1 MEEDGVKARAVRP
14 SCSSSDCFLST
25 SRVDWTKQATA
36 AKTLNMSVTVP
47 IQQATGSER
56 ERERLLK
63 EGERQRTTLA
73 RERER
78 ERERETQRARPTG
91 RTRARGWGL
100 AHLPFGC
107 VEEETEHH
115 ASDVVNKGR
124 PP

>member
-14 SCSSSDCFLST
+14 SCEEQPVIAFLST

-56 ERERLLK
+56 ERDRLLK

-73 RERER
+73 CGSGATASQRERER
-78 ERERETQRARPTG
+78 ECKCACVRDSG
-91 RTRARGWGL
+91 FD
-100 AHLPFGC
+100 LPW
-107 VEEETEHH
+107 
-115 ASDVVNKGR
+115 ASS
-124 PP
+124 